1 MTALPAT
8 SAVVPASTTAGHA
21 RPSLVDRVRHGFTPV
36 ALVLGPV
43 VTTIGFTLHEADAED
58 HEEFLSTVG
67 HHGAAWSLAHLLIPI
82 GLLLFTAG
90 FAGLLRLASGPSG
103 QKGARFLVPGVVLG
117 MVGMIATA
125 IDAAAHGAVESALMN
140 RPEVSL
146 AQSEQIQVDYLH
158 SPFVFPLTLLGMG
171 MILGMLIAGIGLFRS
186 RRVPRWAAVL
196 VMLSPVGLMFAG
208 AGAVAPLGAAPL
220 LIGTIVVAR
229 VLLRSTEQTV

>member
-8 SAVVPASTTAGHA
+8 SPAVSTSAAAANA

-90 FAGLLRLASGPSG
+90 FAGLLRLARGR
-103 QKGARFLVPGVVLG
+103 GARFLVPGVVLG

-171 MILGMLIAGIGLFRS
+171 MILGLLIAGIGLFRS

-196 VMLSPVGLMFAG
+196 IMLSPVGLMFAG

-220 LIGTIVVAR
+220 LIGTVVVAR
-229 VLLRSTEQTV
+229 VLLRSGEQTA